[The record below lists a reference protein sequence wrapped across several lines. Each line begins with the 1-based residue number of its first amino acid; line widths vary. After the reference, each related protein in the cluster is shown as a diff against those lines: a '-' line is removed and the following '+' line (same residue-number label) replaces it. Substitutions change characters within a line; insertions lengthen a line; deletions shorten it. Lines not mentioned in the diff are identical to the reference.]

1 MNKKGIRTTGFL
13 ALLIAIIIIT
23 SNVRG
28 SDNSALFEKIS
39 DNYNLVDAIDVE
51 YEDEAREPVTLT
63 SAYLAQV
70 KQAFAPRKLASS
82 KTLNIKGFTK
92 LATLT
97 YRIGDEV
104 LFTAPLY
111 LDDAGEN
118 MYEIIAKEK
127 YASSKAILFLK

>member
-1 MNKKGIRTTGFL
+1 MKEKGMRTTAFL
-13 ALLIAIIIIT
+13 ALLIAIILIT
-23 SNVRG
+23 SNIRG
-28 SDNSALFEKIS
+28 GNNSKLFIEIT
-39 DNYNLVDAIDVE
+39 DRYNYVDAIDVE
-51 YEDEAREPVTLT
+51 YEGDAREPMTLT

-70 KQAFAPRKLASS
+70 KQAFAPKKLASS
-82 KTLNIKGFTK
+82 TTLNIEGFTK

-104 LFTAPLY
+104 LFTAPLFI
-111 LDDAGEN
+111 DETGET